1 MSNREREQSRSTL
14 RSYVDS
20 DTLYRVGLYVVMYG
34 LAALFFV
41 PYWRMFQLSVT
52 PLDVLSQGGFHWVPP
67 EATLAV
73 WERYLLEEP
82 VIYRWAFNTFLVA
95 SITTVIVLVVD
106 SMIAFSLTRLDWPG
120 QSAVLGIIL
129 ASFMIPGYV
138 NIIPLYTLI
147 SDLGLMNSYWA
158 IILPFAAGP
167 LGVFLLVQFFRDIPE
182 ELEEAAR
189 LDGFSTPRI
198 YARIILPLSTPIL
211 TALGLFVFIWSWNQF
226 LWPLIVLNDDAL
238 YTLPIGVV
246 TLRDVNALAPNVI
259 MTSLALAS
267 LPLFVVFLLFQD
279 KLISSVQMQAGTG

>member
-1 MSNREREQSRSTL
+1 MSNVEPRNESFLDRH
-14 RSYVDS
+14 VDR
-20 DTLYRVGLYVVMYG
+20 DTLNRVALYAVMYG
-34 LAALFFV
+34 IAIVFFV

-52 PLDVLSQGGFHWVPP
+52 PMAVISEGVFHWVPP
-67 EATLAV
+67 ELTFAV
-73 WERYLLEEP
+73 WERFLFEQP
-82 VIYRWAFNTFLVA
+82 VIYRWTLNTFLIA
-95 SITTVIVLVVD
+95 SITTLIVLVVD
-106 SMIAFSLTRLDWPG
+106 SMIAFSITRLDWPG
-120 QSAVLGIIL
+120 QGIVLGIIV

-147 SDLGLMNSYWA
+147 NDLGLINSYWA

-189 LDGFSTPRI
+189 LDGFSPLRI
-198 YARIILPLSTPIL
+198 YGRIILPLSTPIL

-226 LWPLIVLNDDAL
+226 LWPLIVLNNDKL

-246 TLRDVNALAPNVI
+246 TLRSVNALAPNVI

-267 LPLFVVFLLFQD
+267 LPLFIVFLLFQD

>member
-1 MSNREREQSRSTL
+1 MSNTDTTVDESQAEYFDSER
-14 RSYVDS
+14 
-20 DTLYRVGLYVVMYG
+20 LYRIGLYVVMYG
-34 LAALFFV
+34 LAALFFI

-52 PLDVLSQGGFHWVPP
+52 PMKFISQGGFHLVPP
-67 EATLAV
+67 EITFAI
-73 WERYLLEEP
+73 WKRYLIEEP
-82 VIYRWAFNTFLVA
+82 IIYQWAFNTLLIS
-95 SITTVIVLVVD
+95 SITTFIVLVVD
-106 SMIAFSLTRLDWPG
+106 SMIAYSITRLEWPG
-120 QSAVLGIIL
+120 RSIVLGVIM

-147 SDLGLMNSYWA
+147 NDLGLINSYWA

-167 LGVFLLVQFFRDIPE
+167 LGVFLLVQFFRDIPK

-189 LDGFSTPRI
+189 LDGFSSVRI
-198 YARIILPLSTPIL
+198 YTHMILPLSTPIL

-238 YTLPIGVV
+238 FTLPIGVV
-246 TLRDVNALAPNVI
+246 TLRSVNALSPNLI

-267 LPLFVVFLLFQD
+267 MPLFIVFLLFQD

>member
-1 MSNREREQSRSTL
+1 MSN
-14 RSYVDS
+14 S
-20 DTLYRVGLYVVMYG
+20 DTNVVKPDKRGNERLYRIGLYVVMYG

-52 PLDVLSQGGFHWVPP
+52 PMSVISQGGFHIIPP
-67 EATLAV
+67 EITVAV
-73 WERYLLEEP
+73 WKRFLVEQP
-82 VIYRWAFNTFLVA
+82 VIYRWAFNTLLIS
-95 SITTVIVLVVD
+95 SITTFIVLVVD
-106 SMIAFSLTRLDWPG
+106 SMIAYSITRLEWPG
-120 QSAVLGIIL
+120 QSIVLGIIM

-147 SDLGLMNSYWA
+147 NDFGLINSYWA

-189 LDGFSTPRI
+189 LDGFSSTRI
-198 YARIILPLSTPIL
+198 YTHIILPLSTPIL

-226 LWPLIVLNDDAL
+226 LWPLIVLNDDTL

-246 TLRDVNALAPNVI
+246 TLRSVNALSPNII

-267 LPLFVVFLLFQD
+267 MPLFIVFLLFQD

>member
-1 MSNREREQSRSTL
+1 
-14 RSYVDS
+14 
-20 DTLYRVGLYVVMYG
+20 
-34 LAALFFV
+34 
-41 PYWRMFQLSVT
+41 MFQLSVT
-52 PLDVLSQGGFHWVPP
+52 PMSVLSQGGFHWIPP
-67 EATLAV
+67 EVTFAV
-73 WERYLLEEP
+73 WQRYLLEEP
-82 VIYRWAFNTFLVA
+82 IIYQWAFNTLLIA
-95 SITTVIVLVVD
+95 SITTFIVLVVD
-106 SMIAFSLTRLDWPG
+106 SMIAFSITRLDWPG
-120 QSAVLGIIL
+120 QGLILAVIM

-147 SDLGLMNSYWA
+147 NDLGLMNSYWA

-189 LDGFSTPRI
+189 LDGFSSLRI

-267 LPLFVVFLLFQD
+267 LPLFIVFLLFQD

>member
-1 MSNREREQSRSTL
+1 MSNADASQSLTDRFTD
-14 RSYVDS
+14 R
-20 DTLYRVGLYVVMYG
+20 DTLHRIAIYAVMYG
-34 LAALFFV
+34 LAVVFFV

-52 PLDVLSQGGFHWVPP
+52 PLSVLSQGGFHWVPP
-67 EATLAV
+67 EVTFAV
-73 WERYLLEEP
+73 WQRYLLEEP
-82 VIYRWAFNTFLVA
+82 IIYRWTLNTFLIA
-95 SITTVIVLVVD
+95 SITTAIVLVVD
-106 SMIAFSLTRLDWPG
+106 SMIAFSITRLEWPG
-120 QSAVLGIIL
+120 RGLILGIIM

-138 NIIPLYTLI
+138 NFIPLYTLI
-147 SDLGLMNSYWA
+147 NNFGLMNSYWA

-189 LDGFSTPRI
+189 LDGFSSLRI
-198 YARIILPLSTPIL
+198 YARIILPLSAPIM
-211 TALGLFVFIWSWNQF
+211 TALGLFIFIWSWNQF
-226 LWPLIVLNDDAL
+226 LWPLIVLNDDML

-267 LPLFVVFLLFQD
+267 MPLFIVFLLFQD

>member
-1 MSNREREQSRSTL
+1 MSNADIVESLSERLADR
-14 RSYVDS
+14 
-20 DTLYRVGLYVVMYG
+20 DTLYRIGLYAVMYG
-34 LAALFFV
+34 LAIVFFI

-52 PLDVLSQGGFHWVPP
+52 PLGVLSQGGFNWIPP
-67 EATLAV
+67 EVTFAI
-73 WERYLLEEP
+73 WERYLIEEP
-82 VIYRWAFNTFLVA
+82 IIYRWALNTLLIA
-95 SITTVIVLVVD
+95 SITTFMVLVID
-106 SMIAFSLTRLDWPG
+106 SMIAFSITRMEWPG
-120 QSAVLGIIL
+120 QKIILGIIM

-138 NIIPLYTLI
+138 NIIPLYTFI
-147 SDLGLMNSYWA
+147 NDLGLINSYWA

-189 LDGFSTPRI
+189 LDGFSHLRI
-198 YARIILPLSTPIL
+198 YTRIILPLSTPIL

-226 LWPLIVLNDDAL
+226 LWPLVVLNDDAL
-238 YTLPIGVV
+238 YTLPIGVA

-267 LPLFVVFLLFQD
+267 LPLFIVFLLFQD

>member
-1 MSNREREQSRSTL
+1 MSNSNTNTESAISRVLS
-14 RSYVDS
+14 S
-20 DTLYRVGLYVVMYG
+20 DRLYRIGLYIVMYG
-34 LAALFFV
+34 LAILFFI

-52 PLDVLSQGGFHWVPP
+52 PMSVLSQGGFNLVPP
-67 EATLAV
+67 EITFAV
-73 WERYLLEEP
+73 WKRFLVEEP
-82 VIYRWAFNTFLVA
+82 IIYRWAFNTLLIS
-95 SITTVIVLVVD
+95 SITTVLVLIVD
-106 SMIAFSLTRLDWPG
+106 STIAYSLTRLDWPG
-120 QSAVLGIIL
+120 QRLVLGVIM
-129 ASFMIPGYV
+129 ASFMIPAYV
-138 NIIPLYTLI
+138 NIIPLFTLVN
-147 SDLGLMNSYWA
+147 DLGLINSYWA

-189 LDGFSTPRI
+189 LDGFSPLRV
-198 YARIILPLSTPIL
+198 YAQIILPLSTPIL

-238 YTLPIGVV
+238 FTLPIGVV
-246 TLRDVNALAPNVI
+246 TLRSVNALSPNVI